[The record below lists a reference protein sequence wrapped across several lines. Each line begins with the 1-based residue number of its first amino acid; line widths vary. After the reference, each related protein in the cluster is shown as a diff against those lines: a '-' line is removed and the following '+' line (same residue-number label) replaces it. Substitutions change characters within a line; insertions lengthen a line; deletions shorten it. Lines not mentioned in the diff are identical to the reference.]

1 MRQTISLA
9 ACVTKKGQ
17 SAYIHHISDNWK
29 LPIPRVGEGV
39 QLSDGHSF
47 LVREVNWV
55 LDNDTQSKS
64 NTSSVG
70 ICVMLIE

>member
-1 MRQTISLA
+1 MKQTISLA

-17 SAYIHHISDNWK
+17 SADIHHISDNWE

-55 LDNDTQSKS
+55 LDIDAESKS
-64 NTSSVG
+64 NISS
-70 ICVMLIE
+70 ISVMLIE